1 MSAVVVVTRTVSA
14 EPSRVFSMVSDL
26 ARMGE
31 WSPENQGGEW
41 ANGAS
46 GPTVGARFRG
56 RNSNG
61 KRSWRTVVEVNAFEP
76 GRRISFGLMVGPK
89 NWCDWVWEVRPVEGG
104 TEVRHEWIDHRGKVA
119 VWLGNLVSGVKDRAA
134 HNRRNMEAT
143 LDALVKSLG

>member
-1 MSAVVVVTRTVSA
+1 MSVVVSRTVSA
-14 EPSRVFSMVSDL
+14 DPARVFAMVSDL
-26 ARMGE
+26 PRMGE
-31 WSPENQGGEW
+31 WSPENRGGEW
-41 ANGAS
+41 IKGAT
-46 GPTVGARFRG
+46 GPGMGARFKG

-61 KRSWRTVVEVNAFEP
+61 KRSWSTVVEVNAFDP

-119 VWLGNLVSGVKDRAA
+119 LWLGNVVSGVKDRAE

-143 LDALVKSLG
+143 LDALVRALG